1 MSNISEVP
9 HFVLFAQSFQE
20 LIAIVYLRL
29 KETNRTSS
37 SKINAQSA
45 KTERSKTKTGSSRER
60 QKKNP
65 TKQSQTIAEP
75 NIDLEL
81 SLRRCL

>member
-45 KTERSKTKTGSSRER
+45 KIERSKTMTGSSRER
-60 QKKNP
+60 QKKKP